1 MLRRVTF
8 PTTLNAVK
16 LMINFVRYSG
26 LCFQIGNEQQTK
38 KDSGFFFYKHFIM
51 KQLYTHICVRCEL
64 IMET

>member
-38 KDSGFFFYKHFIM
+38 KDSGFFF
-51 KQLYTHICVRCEL
+51 L
-64 IMET
+64 ETFYSEATIYSYLCKM